1 MVLNICVHLDDEVKS
16 GLPGVAGNPLPLSLM
31 TYSTMTTICWLLP
44 LFIVNVV
51 MEIFLTVGFARIL
64 MV

>member
-1 MVLNICVHLDDEVKS
+1 
-16 GLPGVAGNPLPLSLM
+16 M
-31 TYSTMTTICWLLP
+31 TYLTMTTICWLLP